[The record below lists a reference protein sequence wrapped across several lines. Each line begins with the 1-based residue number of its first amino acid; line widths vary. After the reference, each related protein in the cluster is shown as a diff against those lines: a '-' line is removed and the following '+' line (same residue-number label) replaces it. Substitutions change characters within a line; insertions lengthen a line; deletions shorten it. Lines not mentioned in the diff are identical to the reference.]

1 MVLGLLSLTSIPTV
15 TGTAFGVSEQR
26 KANERKN
33 DQHRMAKFYIEVAVE
48 DPEDTEEEREVNGRW
63 VVLRDDKVLSFPLL
77 LHKVRSS

>member
-33 DQHRMAKFYIEVAVE
+33 DQRRMAKFYIEVAVD
-48 DPEDTEEEREVNGRW
+48 DPEDTDEESEMSGRW
-63 VVLRDDKVLSFPLL
+63 VVLRDDKVLSLL
-77 LHKVRSS
+77 VLLSLL